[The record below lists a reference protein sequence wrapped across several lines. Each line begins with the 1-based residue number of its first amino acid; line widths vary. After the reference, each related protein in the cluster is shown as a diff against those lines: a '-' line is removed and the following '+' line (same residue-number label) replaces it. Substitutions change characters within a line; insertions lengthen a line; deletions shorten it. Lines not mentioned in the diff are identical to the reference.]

1 MVNTDYKQIR
11 QYDELEGIVTAM
23 QPGEEIT
30 LEFIRGG
37 QRQQATLTVLPYGQ
51 RKPVGHPG

>member
-1 MVNTDYKQIR
+1 
-11 QYDELEGIVTAM
+11 M

-37 QRQQATLTVLPYGQ
+37 KQQQATLTVLPYDQ
-51 RKPVGHPG
+51 RKPVGHPH